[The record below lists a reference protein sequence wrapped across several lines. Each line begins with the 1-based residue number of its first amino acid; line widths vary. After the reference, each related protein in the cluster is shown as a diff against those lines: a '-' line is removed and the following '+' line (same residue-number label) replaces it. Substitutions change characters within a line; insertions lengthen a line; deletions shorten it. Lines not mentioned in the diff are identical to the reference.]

1 MNIRKLKKR
10 NAKNQYE
17 HRVNRKYKDS
27 LFRKIFSDRKDLL
40 DLYNAL
46 NDTQYTDEEELTVTT
61 LEDVIYVSI
70 KNDVSF
76 LLGGTMNLYEHQ
88 SSYNPNM
95 PIRGLIYFARL
106 YQNYIDECEINV
118 FSPVLKH
125 LPRPKFIV
133 FYNGTKDEPDQKLL
147 RLTDA
152 FTETGESGESCLEC
166 CATMLNINYGHNYE
180 LMEKCRRLEEYSAF
194 VAEVRKALAEG
205 GNQRQAVDDAIDTC
219 IEKGV
224 LRDILI
230 KERAA
235 IMNMV
240 LSCTEKQYERLVRKE
255 LEQQEKRIKEQEKK
269 LRAGK
274 KRIEEQENRMRQ
286 QQGQIEEQEDKMRQ
300 QQGKIEEQD
309 SQMRRQQ
316 ETIRDQE
323 RLLELNRILVREK
336 KYDLLEQI
344 QDDPALCEKL
354 MAQYEI

>member
-46 NDTQYTDEEELTVTT
+46 NGTQYTDEEELTVTT
-61 LEDVIYVSI
+61 LEDVIYISI

-133 FYNGTKDEPDQKLL
+133 FYNGSKDEPDQKLL

-240 LSCTEKQYERLVRKE
+240 LSCTEKQYDRLVRKE
-255 LEQQEKRIKEQEKK
+255 LEQQEKRIKEQED
-269 LRAGK
+269 
-274 KRIEEQENRMRQ
+274 RMRR
-286 QQGQIEEQEDKMRQ
+286 QQGQ
-300 QQGKIEEQD
+300 IEEQD

-323 RLLELNRILVREK
+323 RLLELNRILVRER

-344 QDDPALCEKL
+344 QDDPALCEEL
-354 MAQYEI
+354 MVQYGV

>member
-10 NAKNQYE
+10 NAKRQYE

-46 NDTQYTDEEELTVTT
+46 NGTQYTDEEELTVTT
-61 LEDVIYVSI
+61 LEDVIYISI

-95 PIRGLIYFARL
+95 PIRGLMYLARL
-106 YQNYIDECEINV
+106 YQNYIDDCEINV

-125 LPRPKFIV
+125 LPSPKFIV
-133 FYNGTKDEPDQKLL
+133 FYNGSRDEPDQKLL

-152 FTETGESGESCLEC
+152 FAEEGAPEESCLEC

-180 LMEKCRRLEEYSAF
+180 LMEKCRRLEEYSVF
-194 VAEVRKALAEG
+194 VAEVRKALEEG
-205 GNQRQAVDDAIDTC
+205 GNQRQAVDDAIDIC

-240 LSCTEKQYERLVRKE
+240 LSCTEKQYDRLVRKE
-255 LEQQEKRIKEQEKK
+255 LEQQEKRIKEQED
-269 LRAGK
+269 
-274 KRIEEQENRMRQ
+274 RMRR
-286 QQGQIEEQEDKMRQ
+286 QQGQ
-300 QQGKIEEQD
+300 IEEQD

-323 RLLELNRILVREK
+323 RLLELNRILVRER

-344 QDDPALCEKL
+344 QDNPALCEEL
-354 MAQYEI
+354 MVQYGV

>member
-10 NAKNQYE
+10 NAKRQYE

-46 NDTQYTDEEELTVTT
+46 NGTQYTDEEELTVTT
-61 LEDVIYVSI
+61 LEDVIYISI

-95 PIRGLIYFARL
+95 PIRGLMYLARL
-106 YQNYIDECEINV
+106 YQNYIDDCEINV

-125 LPRPKFIV
+125 LPSPKFIV
-133 FYNGTKDEPDQKLL
+133 FYNGSRDEPDQKLL

-152 FTETGESGESCLEC
+152 FAEEGAPEESCLEC

-180 LMEKCRRLEEYSAF
+180 LMEKCRRLEEYSVF
-194 VAEVRKALAEG
+194 VAEVRKALEEG
-205 GNQRQAVDDAIDTC
+205 GDQRQAVDDAIDIC

-240 LSCTEKQYERLVRKE
+240 LSCTEKQYDRLVRKE
-255 LEQQEKRIKEQEKK
+255 LEQQEKRIKEQED
-269 LRAGK
+269 
-274 KRIEEQENRMRQ
+274 RMRR
-286 QQGQIEEQEDKMRQ
+286 QQGQ
-300 QQGKIEEQD
+300 IEEQD

-344 QDDPALCEKL
+344 QEDPALCEKL
-354 MAQYEI
+354 MVQYEI

>member
-10 NAKNQYE
+10 NAKRQYE
-17 HRVNRKYKDS
+17 HRVNRKSKDA

-46 NDTQYTDEEELTVTT
+46 NGTQYTDEEELTVTT
-61 LEDVIYVSI
+61 LEDVIYISI

-95 PIRGLIYFARL
+95 PIRGLLYLARL
-106 YQNYIDECEINV
+106 YQNYIDDCEINV

-125 LPRPKFIV
+125 LPSPKFIV
-133 FYNGTKDEPDQKLL
+133 FYNGSRDEPDQKLL

-152 FTETGESGESCLEC
+152 FAEEGTPEESCLEC

-180 LMEKCRRLEEYSAF
+180 LMEKCRRLEEYSVF
-194 VAEVRKALAEG
+194 VAEVRKALEEG
-205 GNQRQAVDDAIDTC
+205 GDQRQAVDDAIDIC

-240 LSCTEKQYERLVRKE
+240 LSCTEKQYDRLVRKE
-255 LEQQEKRIKEQEKK
+255 LEQQEKRIKEQED
-269 LRAGK
+269 
-274 KRIEEQENRMRQ
+274 RMRR
-286 QQGQIEEQEDKMRQ
+286 QQGQ
-300 QQGKIEEQD
+300 IEEQD

-323 RLLELNRILVREK
+323 RLLELNRILVRER

-344 QDDPALCEKL
+344 QDDPALCEEL
-354 MAQYEI
+354 MVQYGV

>member
-10 NAKNQYE
+10 NAKRQYE
-17 HRVNRKYKDS
+17 HRVNRKSKDS

-46 NDTQYTDEEELTVTT
+46 NGTQYTDEEELTVTT
-61 LEDVIYVSI
+61 LEDVIYISI

-95 PIRGLIYFARL
+95 PIRGLLYLARL
-106 YQNYIDECEINV
+106 YQNYIDDCEINV

-125 LPRPKFIV
+125 LPSPKFIV
-133 FYNGTKDEPDQKLL
+133 FYNGSRDEPDQKLL

-152 FTETGESGESCLEC
+152 FAEEGTPEESCLEC

-180 LMEKCRRLEEYSAF
+180 LMEKCRRLEEYSVF
-194 VAEVRKALAEG
+194 VAEVRKALEEG
-205 GNQRQAVDDAIDTC
+205 GDQRQAVDDAIDIC

-240 LSCTEKQYERLVRKE
+240 LSCTEKQYDRLVRKE
-255 LEQQEKRIKEQEKK
+255 LEQQEKRIKEQED
-269 LRAGK
+269 
-274 KRIEEQENRMRQ
+274 RMRR
-286 QQGQIEEQEDKMRQ
+286 QQGQ
-300 QQGKIEEQD
+300 IEEQD

-323 RLLELNRILVREK
+323 RLLELNRILVRER

-344 QDDPALCEKL
+344 QDDPALCEEL
-354 MAQYEI
+354 MVQYGV

>member
-46 NDTQYTDEEELTVTT
+46 NGTQYTDEEELTVTT
-61 LEDVIYVSI
+61 LEDVIYISI

-95 PIRGLIYFARL
+95 PIRGLMYLARL
-106 YQNYIDECEINV
+106 YQNYIDDCEINV

-125 LPRPKFIV
+125 LPSPKFIV
-133 FYNGTKDEPDQKLL
+133 FYNGSRDEPDQKLL

-152 FTETGESGESCLEC
+152 FAEEGTPEESCLEC

-180 LMEKCRRLEEYSAF
+180 LMEKCRRLEEYSVF
-194 VAEVRKALAEG
+194 VAEVRKALEEG
-205 GNQRQAVDDAIDTC
+205 GDQRQAVDDAIDIC

-240 LSCTEKQYERLVRKE
+240 LSCTEKQYDRLVRKE
-255 LEQQEKRIKEQEKK
+255 LEQQEKRIKEQED
-269 LRAGK
+269 
-274 KRIEEQENRMRQ
+274 RMRR
-286 QQGQIEEQEDKMRQ
+286 QQGQ
-300 QQGKIEEQD
+300 IEEQD

-323 RLLELNRILVREK
+323 RLLELNRILVRER

-344 QDDPALCEKL
+344 QDDPALCEEL
-354 MAQYEI
+354 MVQYGV

>member
-46 NDTQYTDEEELTVTT
+46 NGTQYTDEEELTVTT
-61 LEDVIYVSI
+61 LEDVIYISI

-95 PIRGLIYFARL
+95 PIRGLMYLARL
-106 YQNYIDECEINV
+106 YQNYIDDCEINV

-125 LPRPKFIV
+125 LPSPKFIV
-133 FYNGTKDEPDQKLL
+133 FYNGSKDEPDQKLL

-152 FTETGESGESCLEC
+152 FAEEGAPEESCLEC

-180 LMEKCRRLEEYSAF
+180 LMEKCRRLEEYSVF
-194 VAEVRKALAEG
+194 VAEVRKALEEG
-205 GNQRQAVDDAIDTC
+205 GDQRQAVDDAIDIC

-240 LSCTEKQYERLVRKE
+240 LSCTEKQYDRLVRKE
-255 LEQQEKRIKEQEKK
+255 LEQQEKRIKEQED
-269 LRAGK
+269 
-274 KRIEEQENRMRQ
+274 RMRR
-286 QQGQIEEQEDKMRQ
+286 QQGQ
-300 QQGKIEEQD
+300 IEEQD

-323 RLLELNRILVREK
+323 RLLELNRILVRER

-344 QDDPALCEKL
+344 QDDPALCEEL
-354 MAQYEI
+354 MVQYGV

>member
-10 NAKNQYE
+10 NAKRQYE

-46 NDTQYTDEEELTVTT
+46 NGTQYTDEEELTVTI
-61 LEDVIYVSI
+61 LEDVIYISI

-95 PIRGLIYFARL
+95 PIRGLMYLARL
-106 YQNYIDECEINV
+106 YQNYIDDCEINV

-125 LPRPKFIV
+125 LPSPKFIV
-133 FYNGTKDEPDQKLL
+133 FYNGSRDEPDQKLL

-152 FTETGESGESCLEC
+152 FAEEGTPEESCLEC

-180 LMEKCRRLEEYSAF
+180 LMEKCRRLEEYSVF
-194 VAEVRKALAEG
+194 VAEVRKALEEG
-205 GNQRQAVDDAIDTC
+205 GDQRQAVDDAIDIC

-240 LSCTEKQYERLVRKE
+240 LSCTEKQYDRLVRKE
-255 LEQQEKRIKEQEKK
+255 LEQQEKRIKEQED
-269 LRAGK
+269 
-274 KRIEEQENRMRQ
+274 RMRR
-286 QQGQIEEQEDKMRQ
+286 QQGQ
-300 QQGKIEEQD
+300 IEEQD

-323 RLLELNRILVREK
+323 RLLELNRILVRER

-344 QDDPALCEKL
+344 QDNPALCEEL
-354 MAQYEI
+354 MVQYGV

>member
-133 FYNGTKDEPDQKLL
+133 FYNGSKDEPDQKLL

-255 LEQQEKRIKEQEKK
+255 LEQQEKRIKEQE
-269 LRAGK
+269 
-274 KRIEEQENRMRQ
+274 
-286 QQGQIEEQEDKMRQ
+286 DKMRQ

-336 KYDLLEQI
+336 KYNLLEQI
-344 QDDPALCEKL
+344 QEDPALCEKL
-354 MAQYEI
+354 MVQYEI

>member
-10 NAKNQYE
+10 NAKRQYE

-46 NDTQYTDEEELTVTT
+46 NGTQYTDEEELTVTT
-61 LEDVIYVSI
+61 LEDVIYISI

-95 PIRGLIYFARL
+95 PIRGLMYLARL
-106 YQNYIDECEINV
+106 YQNYIDDCEINV

-133 FYNGTKDEPDQKLL
+133 FYNGSRDEPDQKLL
-147 RLTDA
+147 RPTDA
-152 FTETGESGESCLEC
+152 FAEEGAPEESCLEC

-180 LMEKCRRLEEYSAF
+180 LMEKCRRLEEYSVF
-194 VAEVRKALAEG
+194 VAEVRKALEEG
-205 GNQRQAVDDAIDTC
+205 GDQRQAVDDAIDIC

-240 LSCTEKQYERLVRKE
+240 LSCTEKQYDRLVRKE
-255 LEQQEKRIKEQEKK
+255 LEQQEKRIKEQED
-269 LRAGK
+269 
-274 KRIEEQENRMRQ
+274 RMRR
-286 QQGQIEEQEDKMRQ
+286 QQGQ
-300 QQGKIEEQD
+300 IEEQD

-323 RLLELNRILVREK
+323 RLLELNRILVRER

-344 QDDPALCEKL
+344 QDDPALCEEL
-354 MAQYEI
+354 MVQYGV